1 MPFAFSHLSYRIYES
16 RCVMEL
22 RRGKNIAFT
31 IVCGVVLL
39 IVRIILNSSH
49 SFMVPYKV
57 QIILGAFFLI
67 YGLALAFW
75 EIKNDLPLF
84 WGAGSSLFNIG
95 VINSS
100 MTIGASIFFFA
111 SNAVHG
117 LCAFGL
123 EIALYALIS
132 VLEWK

>member
-1 MPFAFSHLSYRIYES
+1 
-16 RCVMEL
+16 MEL

-31 IVCGVVLL
+31 IICGMFLL
-39 IVRIILNSSH
+39 TVRIILNSTC

-57 QIILGAFFLI
+57 QITLGVFFLI

-75 EIKNDLPLF
+75 EIKNELPLF
-84 WGAGSSLFNIG
+84 WGAGSSIFNIG

-100 MTIGASIFFFA
+100 MVVGASIFFFA

-117 LCAFGL
+117 ICAFGI
-123 EIALYALIS
+123 EIALYAVIS
-132 VLEWK
+132 ILEWK

>member
-1 MPFAFSHLSYRIYES
+1 
-16 RCVMEL
+16 MEL
-22 RRGKNIAFT
+22 KRGKNIAFT
-31 IVCGVVLL
+31 VTCGMFLL
-39 IVRIILNSSH
+39 IVRMVLNISH

-57 QIILGAFFLI
+57 QITLGVFFLI

-84 WGAGSSLFNIG
+84 WSAGSSIFNIG

-100 MTIGASIFFFA
+100 MVIGASIFFFA
-111 SNAVHG
+111 SNGVHG
-117 LCAFGL
+117 ICAFGI

-132 VLEWK
+132 VFEWK

>member
-1 MPFAFSHLSYRIYES
+1 
-16 RCVMEL
+16 MEL

-31 IVCGVVLL
+31 ILCGVFLL
-39 IVRIILNSSH
+39 IVRMVLNISY

-84 WGAGSSLFNIG
+84 WGAGRSLFNIG
-95 VINSS
+95 AINSS
-100 MTIGASIFFFA
+100 MIIGASIFFFA
-111 SNAVHG
+111 SNAIYG
-117 LCAFGL
+117 LCAFGV
-123 EIALYALIS
+123 EVTLYILIFMF
-132 VLEWK
+132 EWK

>member
-1 MPFAFSHLSYRIYES
+1 
-16 RCVMEL
+16 MEL
-22 RRGKNIAFT
+22 KRGKNIAFT
-31 IVCGVVLL
+31 VICGMFLL

-57 QIILGAFFLI
+57 QIIFGVFFLI
-67 YGLALAFW
+67 YGLALEFW
-75 EIKNDLPLF
+75 EIKNDLSLF

-117 LCAFGL
+117 ICAFGI

-132 VLEWK
+132 VFEWK

>member
-22 RRGKNIAFT
+22 KRGKNIVFT
-31 IVCGVVLL
+31 VICGMFLL
-39 IVRIILNSSH
+39 IVRMILNISY

-57 QIILGAFFLI
+57 QIILGVFFLT

-75 EIKNDLPLF
+75 EIRNNLPLF

-95 VINSS
+95 AINSS
-100 MTIGASIFFFA
+100 MIIGASIFFFA

-117 LCAFGL
+117 LCAFGV
-123 EIALYALIS
+123 EVALYALIS

>member
-1 MPFAFSHLSYRIYES
+1 
-16 RCVMEL
+16 MEL

-31 IVCGVVLL
+31 IICGMFLL
-39 IVRIILNSSH
+39 IVRMVLNISY

-67 YGLALAFW
+67 YGLALEFW
-75 EIKNDLPLF
+75 EIKNELPLF
-84 WGAGSSLFNIG
+84 WGAGSSIFNIG

-100 MTIGASIFFFA
+100 MVIGASIFFFA
-111 SNAVHG
+111 SNGVHG
-117 LCAFGL
+117 ICAFGI

-132 VLEWK
+132 IFEWK